1 MIHRIRT
8 AVLGVIVAVNA
19 LSAAAAHA
27 QSPAPPPPPPPE
39 LGASTGAPAEAVS
52 ATPTTTSASSTVY
65 GAGARLRWVSVPN
78 WLLGL
83 FLKQSVPLS
92 SYGFG
97 GEVFRRNGDL
107 DMVLGLSYQ
116 KMGPPDGN
124 WLGRGKSAAVE
135 TDFLQFRNFGFVG
148 VDASFIWRTV
158 FNQNVA
164 LRYGAGL
171 GLAFI
176 TGKILRVSDAGCTEA
191 NAGNTR
197 DCHPIYCPA
206 TGCTEKQH
214 LAREGQ
220 PDNGPTDPHRF
231 SESDVPGAIP
241 ILNMLIGLDFHV
253 PNVKGLELRVEGGFY
268 NAFFAGVATTYLF

>member
-1 MIHRIRT
+1 MIHRMRT
-8 AVLGVIVAVNA
+8 AVLVVGVLA
-19 LSAAAAHA
+19 LSSAAARA
-27 QSPAPPPPPPPE
+27 QSAPPPPPPAAEEP
-39 LGASTGAPAEAVS
+39 AAAPAEAVA
-52 ATPTTTSASSTVY
+52 ATPAATSGSGTVY

-124 WLGRGKSAAVE
+124 WLGRGKAASVE

-171 GLAFI
+171 GLAFV
-176 TGKILRVSDAGCTEA
+176 TGKILRVSNAGCTEQ

-197 DCHPIYCPA
+197 DCRPIYCPP
-206 TGCTEKQH
+206 TGCSEAMH

-231 SESDVPGAIP
+231 SEGDVPGAIP
-241 ILNMLIGLDFHV
+241 IINMLIGLDFHI

-268 NAFFAGVATTYLF
+268 NAFFAGIATTYLF